1 MKKRRVFAWI
11 AIILLGGMYLA
22 CFVLAL
28 IGSEAARLWLKIA
41 LVFTMVVP
49 LVLYGFLVL
58 SRANMRS
65 GQPVKGPEEEPEE
78 PSGEGLIAG
87 EAAGKAAEDAENA
100 DES

>member
-78 PSGEGLIAG
+78 PSGEGLIAR
-87 EAAGKAAEDAENA
+87 EAAGDAHAEEKS
-100 DES
+100 EIE